1 MASPALA
8 PAFEPYPVSSA
19 ALAERLLN
27 FVLFITIVTS
37 SIVLI
42 EPSPHDGLMFV
53 LLVACVAAR
62 VPFDRKLTPLLLLMT
77 LWLVGG
83 GLSVI
88 QVADT
93 QEAHPITG
101 QNPIVYF
108 GTSVYL
114 SLATIMFACLFS
126 GGSMTRLLT
135 LRRAYLIAAVIATA
149 AGYVAYFHLLPG
161 SDVLLS
167 DGRIRATFK
176 DPNVYGPF
184 LIFPLVL
191 LIVGL
196 LGRGIRF
203 VDVVLLAFLSSGV
216 LLSFSRGAWIHFLV
230 STLIAIAIL
239 LAAAPSPR
247 TRLRITVVAVMAVAA
262 IALVVIALTSIDS
275 IHEMLLERA
284 KAIQPYDVGSGG
296 RFSLQQLALSEI
308 LDHPNGLG
316 PFGFSDLF
324 GGQQHN
330 VYMQGFLV
338 YGWLGG
344 AAYLT
349 IVVVT
354 LMIGL
359 TTLRQEAPWQP
370 YLIAA
375 YATFVG
381 EAGEGII
388 VDTDHWRHFFLALG
402 LVWGLTVANINYR
415 RSYAFSVAASA
426 AAY

>member
-1 MASPALA
+1 MASPGLA
-8 PAFEPYPVSSA
+8 PAFEPHYVDSA

-27 FVLFITIVTS
+27 FVLFITVVTS

-42 EPSPHDGLMFV
+42 EPSPHDALMFV

-62 VPFDRKLTPLLLLMT
+62 VPFDRKLTPLLLLT
-77 LWLVGG
+77 LVWLVGG

-88 QVADT
+88 QVADI
-93 QEAHPITG
+93 QEAHPIAG
-101 QNPIVYF
+101 QNAIVYF

-114 SLATIMFACLFS
+114 GLAGVMFACLFS

-135 LRRAYLIAAVIATA
+135 LRRAYLLAAVIATA
-149 AGYVAYFHLLPG
+149 AGYIAYFHLLPG

-184 LIFPLVL
+184 LIYPLVL

-203 VDVVLLAFLSSGV
+203 VDVVLLAFLSSGL

-247 TRLRITVVAVMAVAA
+247 MRLRITVVSVVAAAA
-262 IALVVIALTSIDS
+262 IAFLVIALTSIDS

-316 PFGFSDLF
+316 PFGFSDLY

-349 IVVVT
+349 IVIVT

-359 TTLRQEAPWQP
+359 TTLRQPTPWQP

-381 EAGEGII
+381 EAGEGMI

-402 LVWGLTVANINYR
+402 LIWGLTVANINYR
-415 RSYAFSVAASA
+415 RGYALPTAASA